1 MDTAHRLIAA
11 VSTALLAVAMP
22 AVATARESTPSE
34 EEAVEEA
41 PWPPENT
48 HGQFLPLPEEA
59 LQPIT
64 VPACG
69 TEVTVSIGE
78 NDETVHR
85 VWVTDTGDTVI
96 ELRGKASF
104 DLMRASDGATL
115 DEVELD
121 GAAFQTISADG
132 TTVTFDQ
139 FGPGL
144 LMSETE
150 ESAALSAGAGL
161 PEDFLFL
168 DGRFTAT
175 VTFDPET
182 LDEAGFPAVVSAEIT
197 ENITEYVFD
206 VCDLLDQAAAG
217 EQPDLPE
224 PSDQAG

>member
-1 MDTAHRLIAA
+1 MDTAHRLTAA
-11 VSTALLAVAMP
+11 AATALLVFATP
-22 AVATARESTPSE
+22 AVATAQEPTPSE
-34 EEAVEEA
+34 EQTAEEA
-41 PWPPENT
+41 PWPPEST
-48 HGQFLPLPEEA
+48 HGQFLPLPEETQ
-59 LQPIT
+59 QPIS
-64 VPACG
+64 VPACD

-85 VWVTDTGDTVI
+85 VRVTDTGNTVV
-96 ELRGKASF
+96 ELRGTASF
-104 DLMRASDGATL
+104 DFTRAS
-115 DEVELD
+115 
-121 GAAFQTISADG
+121 DG

-175 VTFDPET
+175 VVFDPET
-182 LDEAGFPAVVSAEIT
+182 LDESGFPTVVSAEIT
-197 ENITEYVFD
+197 ENTTEYVFD

-224 PSDQAG
+224 PTD

>member
-1 MDTAHRLIAA
+1 MDTAHRFIAA
-11 VSTALLAVAMP
+11 AATALLAVATP
-22 AVATARESTPSE
+22 AVAIAQEPTPPE
-34 EEAVEEA
+34 DQAAEEA
-41 PWPPENT
+41 PWPPEST

-59 LQPIT
+59 LQPVT

-69 TEVTVSIGE
+69 TEVTVSVGE

-85 VWVTDTGDTVI
+85 VWVTGTGDTVV
-96 ELRGKASF
+96 ELRGTASF
-104 DLMRASDGATL
+104 DLTRASDGATL

-139 FGPGL
+139 VGPGL

-150 ESAALSAGAGL
+150 DSAALSAGAGL

-182 LDEAGFPAVVSAEIT
+182 LDESGFPAVVSAEIT
-197 ENITEYVFD
+197 ENTTAYVCD

-217 EQPDLPE
+217 EQPDLPA
-224 PSDQAG
+224 PTD

>member
-1 MDTAHRLIAA
+1 MDTAHRLVAA
-11 VSTALLAVAMP
+11 AAAALFAVATP
-22 AVATARESTPSE
+22 AVATAQEPTPSE
-34 EEAVEEA
+34 EQPVEA
-41 PWPPENT
+41 PWPPAST

-59 LQPIT
+59 VQPLT
-64 VPACG
+64 VPACD

-78 NDETVHR
+78 NDRTVHR

-96 ELRGKASF
+96 ELRGTASF
-104 DLMRASDGATL
+104 DFTRASDGATL

-150 ESAALSAGAGL
+150 DSAALSAGAGL

-168 DGRFTAT
+168 AGRFTAT
-175 VTFDPET
+175 VTVDPET
-182 LDEAGFPAVVSAEIT
+182 VDESGFPTVVSAEIT
-197 ENITEYVFD
+197 ENTTEYVFD

-224 PSDQAG
+224 PTD

>member
-1 MDTAHRLIAA
+1 MDTAHRLVAA
-11 VSTALLAVAMP
+11 AAAALFAVATP
-22 AVATARESTPSE
+22 AVATAQEPTPSE
-34 EEAVEEA
+34 EQPVEA
-41 PWPPENT
+41 PWPPAST

-59 LQPIT
+59 VQPLT
-64 VPACG
+64 VPACD

-78 NDETVHR
+78 NDRTVHR

-96 ELRGKASF
+96 ELRGTASF
-104 DLMRASDGATL
+104 DFTRASDGATL

-150 ESAALSAGAGL
+150 DSAALSAGAGL

-168 DGRFTAT
+168 AGRFTAT

-182 LDEAGFPAVVSAEIT
+182 VDESGFPTVVSAEIT
-197 ENITEYVFD
+197 ENTTEYVFD

-224 PSDQAG
+224 PTD

>member
-1 MDTAHRLIAA
+1 MDTARRLIAA
-11 VSTALLAVAMP
+11 AATALLAVATP
-22 AVATARESTPSE
+22 AVATAQEPTPPE
-34 EEAVEEA
+34 EQPVEEA
-41 PWPPENT
+41 PWPPEST

-96 ELRGKASF
+96 ELRGTASF
-104 DLMRASDGATL
+104 DFTRASDGATL

-150 ESAALSAGAGL
+150 DSAALSASAGL

-175 VTFDPET
+175 ITFDPET
-182 LDEAGFPAVVSAEIT
+182 LDESGFPTVVSAEIT
-197 ENITEYVFD
+197 ENTTEYVFD

-224 PSDQAG
+224 PTD